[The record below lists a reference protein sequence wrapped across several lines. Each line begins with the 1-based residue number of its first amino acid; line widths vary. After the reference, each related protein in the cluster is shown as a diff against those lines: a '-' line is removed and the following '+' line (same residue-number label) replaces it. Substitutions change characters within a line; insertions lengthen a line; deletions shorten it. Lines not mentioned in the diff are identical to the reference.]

1 MPPKIGFRKW
11 MRPNIKSILKAFS
24 IELPLYAALV
34 LGYGFLVLHFLGK
47 WLFYLFQE
55 ERKTYAGVA
64 LLLIIGQGF
73 VLEICG
79 RALLEFVTGKKGK

>member
-1 MPPKIGFRKW
+1 
-11 MRPNIKSILKAFS
+11 MRPSIKSVLKAFS
-24 IELPLYAALV
+24 IELPLYTALM

-47 WLFYLFQE
+47 WLAYLFHQ

-79 RALLEFVTGKKGK
+79 RALLVFVTGKREK